1 MQWRVFPAIFDKPTK
16 IRFATQEEHEYIDL
30 FLRRHWITNV
40 PWILTAI
47 FGSLVPPLVFYID
60 GLLGTGIILATTP
73 QIVLG
78 SVVLWYLLIT
88 AFVIEKFLFWYFN
101 VYILTNQHL
110 VDVNFFSLLA
120 RETTEVQLSDIQT
133 ITPSIKG
140 IAAQFFNYGDVLV
153 ETAAERRVVLF
164 DDVPRP
170 DFVADRIQDLS
181 EGRHK

>member
-1 MQWRVFPAIFDKPTK
+1 MQWRIFPSFLDKPTK
-16 IRFATQEEHEYIDL
+16 IRFSTQEDNEYIDL
-30 FLRRHWITNV
+30 FLRRHFITNI

-47 FGSLVPPLVFYID
+47 FGILVPPAVFWID
-60 GLLGTGIILATTP
+60 EILGTGIINATSP
-73 QIVLG
+73 QIILG
-78 SVVLWYLLIT
+78 STVIWYLLII

-110 VDVNFFSLLA
+110 VDVNFFSLLS

-133 ITPSIKG
+133 ITPSVKG
-140 IAAQFFNYGDVLV
+140 IAGSFFHFGDVLV
-153 ETAAERRVVLF
+153 ETAAEKRVVLF

-181 EGRHK
+181 EGNT